1 MKGNYITYH
10 VLKACLSH
18 KQIPGKDIYSELAET
33 IAERKKILP
42 RFEEALLSRTQK
54 TKKDIH
60 GQLAETLAERK
71 RILQRLSHVLSAKK
85 EGPADPFQSKGG
97 MSLRSTNKCLIKIPV
112 MILNALTSSN
122 KKMKDSNHYPA
133 LEQVRI
139 GESEQNRGFEDPF
152 LWCDRNFKK

>member
-1 MKGNYITYH
+1 MVRSPGSTDVESTYDPIYIIKKNCMKGNYITYH

-18 KQIPGKDIYSELAET
+18 KQIPGKDIYSKLAET

-71 RILQRLSHVLSAKK
+71 RILQRLNDVLSAKK
-85 EGPADPFQSKGG
+85 ND
-97 MSLRSTNKCLIKIPV
+97 RLI
-112 MILNALTSSN
+112 LSN
-122 KKMKDSNHYPA
+122 RKA
-133 LEQVRI
+133 A
-139 GESEQNRGFEDPF
+139 
-152 LWCDRNFKK
+152 